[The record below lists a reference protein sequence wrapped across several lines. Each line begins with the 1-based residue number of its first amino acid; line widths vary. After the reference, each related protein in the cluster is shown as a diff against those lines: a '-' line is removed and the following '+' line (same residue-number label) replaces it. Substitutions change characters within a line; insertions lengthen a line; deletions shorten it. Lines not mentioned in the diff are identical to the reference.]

1 MANNTNYTVRAEQL
15 TEGSQIL
22 VSGKLSFSRLAR
34 AIDGDAL
41 VEHIARARARGQKH
55 PTTKPHTTVT
65 ITDAQV
71 LPAVAGQH
79 TLEEQFVF
87 EHFYTV
93 GQGENAGKTAYGID
107 NLGTKLPNYFAK
119 QADGTYTQVKLERD
133 LAVGLDVLLVLNVF
147 KSANFDNRGIGI
159 AEIYIQ
165 EPIRYYGG
173 GSIDRNALAARGI
186 VVVGAVQTV
195 DSDDLPPIDAPV
207 DVNQDAYVAPP
218 TSIGAPAVIPAPAPA
233 PIPVAAP
240 VQTAPALPVVPQPVQ
255 PAAPVAA
262 PAPAQPAVA
271 AETQAEKIARLEAEL
286 AARRAANAAT
296 EGAGGGASAFDPV
309 PSPSPWEA
317 GVPAGI
323 SFPA

>member
-1 MANNTNYTVRAEQL
+1 MANNNNYTVRAEQL
-15 TEGSQIL
+15 TEGNQIL

-41 VEHIARARARGQKH
+41 IEHIARARARGQKH

-119 QADGTYTQVKLERD
+119 QADGNYAQVKLERD
-133 LAVGLDVLLVLNVF
+133 LAVGLEVLLVLNVF
-147 KSANFDNRGIGI
+147 KSANFDNRGIGV

-165 EPIRYYGG
+165 EPLRYYGG

-195 DSDDLPPIDAPV
+195 DSDDLPPIETPV
-207 DVNQDAYVAPP
+207 DVNQDAYVVPP
-218 TSIGAPAVIPAPAPA
+218 TSIGAPAVIPAP
-233 PIPVAAP
+233 VSTP
-240 VQTAPALPVVPQPVQ
+240 VQAA
-255 PAAPVAA
+255 PAAPVAPQVVRTA
-262 PAPAQPAVA
+262 PPAPAQPAA
-271 AETQAEKIARLEAEL
+271 PSETQAEKIARLEAEL

-296 EGAGGGASAFDPV
+296 ESAGGGASAFDPV
-309 PSPSPWEA
+309 PSTSPWEA

-323 SFPA
+323 SFPG